1 MILVSNKAPDFTA
14 PAVIASGEIIKKFH
28 FNKFILNKYAI
39 LFFWPMDFTFVC
51 PSEIIAFNKRYYD
64 LKKRNVEIVGVSCDS
79 QFVHYA
85 WQNISIEKGG
95 IGKIKY
101 PMVADTKKDIQRKY
115 GVEHIELGVAL
126 RATFLIDKENIVRH
140 QTINDLPLGRNIN
153 EIIRMVDALQFHEKN
168 GEVCPA
174 QWDIGKKGI
183 NPSPQGIA
191 SFLRD
196 NFEDL

>member
-85 WQNISIEKGG
+85 WQNISIENGG

-183 NPSPQGIA
+183 SPSPQGIA